1 MSSLERNL
9 GIFTTLQ
16 PLRSPNAPW
25 AEGEMT
31 GQAIAAGVLRIC
43 SLPAQARGVAEPIPG
58 PQPGQGKRGD
68 STGSGSGAVAR
79 GQRKGEPDHNQS
91 LDSHAGHGR
100 DLAELV
106 PIQPVKF
113 IHLEQAVFHQAGED
127 EQKSCKTEIETT
139 FYFVALN
146 A

>member
-1 MSSLERNL
+1 MQQECYGSAAC
-9 GIFTTLQ
+9 Q
-16 PLRSPNAPW
+16 P
-25 AEGEMT
+25 
-31 GQAIAAGVLRIC
+31 
-43 SLPAQARGVAEPIPG
+43 
-58 PQPGQGKRGD
+58 KRGASMNPSQALSQD
-68 STGSGSGAVAR
+68 RANRVGSTRSGPGAVAR

-113 IHLEQAVFHQAGED
+113 IHLEQAVFHEAGED
-127 EQKSCKTEIETT
+127 EQKSCKTEIEAT